1 MKPDVLRKLETYK
14 GVPQAY
20 AFAGRDSAAGEGCS
34 CPGEFRTCASEEASR
49 RAICGSRKHLVPGA
63 HPEDFNP
70 ALLAQAYAAGG
81 AAGMSVLTDR
91 PTVSEEP
98 GIPDHRAREVTDRPV
113 LCRDFMFGGL
123 PGR

>member
-81 AAGMSVLTDR
+81 AALDD
-91 PTVSEEP
+91 E
-98 GIPDHRAREVTDRPV
+98 ARDIERLRSKSAWTCS
-113 LCRDFMFGGL
+113 LKFMIT
-123 PGR
+123 PSSNAPCAYSRQ